1 MILYGEFPQNSG
13 KGYERMIDWWI
24 FVTDNIGVAAAAVSG
39 AMIAIER
46 KLDLFGVF
54 LLGMITA
61 LGGGILR
68 DVLLGEVPPR
78 FFTNYF
84 AILIVTL
91 MVSAVFI
98 TAKLWNGWRD
108 PAIKQ
113 RIDQV
118 HNLFDAIGL
127 AAFTVTGVQ
136 VAIAAGHAD
145 NPFLC
150 VCMGMTTGIGGGV
163 LRDMMSRHTPYVLK
177 KRIYAVA
184 SIIGALVYWL
194 MCHFSVLLGVS
205 QITAMLLIVLIR
217 LFATVFHWNL
227 PRIALDEAHTSKHVK
242 DEERDD

>member
-1 MILYGEFPQNSG
+1 MA
-13 KGYERMIDWWI
+13 DWWI

-78 FFTNYF
+78 FFTNYI

-108 PAIKQ
+108 AAVKK

-127 AAFTVTGVQ
+127 ALFTVVGIQKTIDCDMPIWVGIIMGTMTG
-136 VAIAAGHAD
+136 AAG
-145 NPFLC
+145 
-150 VCMGMTTGIGGGV
+150 GV
-163 LRDMMSRHTPYVLK
+163 IRDVLINEEPLIFRK
-177 KRIYAVA
+177 EIYAMACVLGGIA
-184 SIIGALVYWL
+184 FAL
-194 MCHFSVLLGVS
+194 CN
-205 QITAMLLIVLIR
+205 LICLATFPTHLICG
-217 LFATVFHWNL
+217 ATVFLTRVLAVKHQICL
-227 PRIALDEAHTSKHVK
+227 PTLRPEDDDENGKISK
-242 DEERDD
+242 DS

>member
-1 MILYGEFPQNSG
+1 MA
-13 KGYERMIDWWI
+13 DWWI

-78 FFTNYF
+78 FFTNYI

-108 PAIKQ
+108 AAVKK

-127 AAFTVTGVQ
+127 AAFTVTGAQ

-194 MCHFSVLLGVS
+194 MCHFGVLLGVA

-217 LFATVFHWNL
+217 VCATVFHWNL
-227 PRIALDEAHTSKHVK
+227 PRIRLDDDETSKQAK
-242 DEERDD
+242 DEE